1 VSAAR
6 KRAPDPGTICRE
18 LCQLAD
24 AGELSRLTILAPPTR
39 GEEETWFSQEVL
51 KSARAW
57 AQLQQ
62 GIDFL
67 DIDAGSSDFK
77 PEMLDGFLQAASLF
91 AAGQRV
97 LIMSRAGKAFAKW
110 PGLSKQLAQALKS
123 GEGPDLVLIHLDG
136 TAGSKA
142 ATALKKSAGD
152 MVRLERFRRLYSDP
166 PPWRP
171 NDLDASE
178 AAQFVQAEARRR
190 KLSFQ
195 RGAAGCLVQIAGG
208 RPAELCQALDHFAL
222 LQESNIGE
230 ETVREVVAHSAEG
243 SAFAFADAILSGNG
257 RDAFRLLVQLRA
269 RGLRSW
275 DGRRISPQDAFSLL
289 VSVLAGE
296 RRKTDTVGRCLA
308 EGLPLGEACK
318 QAGVAAAGPPQ
329 KRMERRLQN
338 CDRQHLQHVL
348 QSLHAAEVQVKIEGR
363 GNSLHCLEQLAFSC
377 HRSVRR

>member
-1 VSAAR
+1 MSAAR